1 MLWPPSDGSP
11 VPPSASP
18 DTSATVGGT
27 LGIPLAQYC
36 RALHFV
42 RPYAGRLVVVTLIGL
57 FATGVGLWQP
67 YFSKLLIDEALMR
80 HDFQKLVLVAAL
92 MAVVTIGGF
101 ALNII
106 SSYQYVRVSAQILF
120 DMRLALYRH
129 LQAMS
134 PRWWS
139 HNRLGDVVSRINND
153 AGEVQ
158 RISADTLLAVGSNVL
173 FLAGSVGIMAWLSVR
188 VFLLSAAVVPFSVW
202 ALRRYQARLSTQVRD
217 VRERSADIG
226 TFLIETLLGF
236 RVVAA
241 SHAQQHEVARLRE
254 YNSRFVRALLAMQ
267 RTSFLAG
274 AVPGTVIT
282 LATAALF
289 LYGGKLVIDGVLT
302 TGSLVALM
310 AYHMRLLSPVQNLMS
325 LYTSLIAGGVSLG
338 RLFELLD
345 APVEVVEGPHAIA
358 LGKVS
363 GELVFEGVHFRYGD
377 TPVLRDVSFRIAP
390 GSLCAVVGPS
400 GAGKS
405 TIADLLVRFYDPD
418 EGVIRLDGHDLRD
431 LQVGGLRQAIALVDQ
446 SSFLFH
452 ASVRE
457 NIAYG
462 LPDATLEEIAAA
474 ARAAAIHDRILALP
488 DGYETLIGERGLTL
502 SAGERHRVTLARA
515 LLRNPAVLVLDEP
528 TAALDADTE
537 REIAQ
542 SLHTALAGRTAVLIT
557 HRESLAAIA
566 TQVIHINYAGVR
578 PVERA
583 VRTS

>member
-1 MLWPPSDGSP
+1 
-11 VPPSASP
+11 
-18 DTSATVGGT
+18 
-27 LGIPLAQYC
+27 LAQYC

-254 YNSRFVRALLAMQ
+254 HNSRFVRALLAMQ